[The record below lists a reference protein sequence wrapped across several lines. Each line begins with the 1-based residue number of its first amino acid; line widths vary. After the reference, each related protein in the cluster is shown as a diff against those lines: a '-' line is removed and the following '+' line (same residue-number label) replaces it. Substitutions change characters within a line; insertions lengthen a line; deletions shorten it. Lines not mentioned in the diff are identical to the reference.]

1 MPIVINTNLNS
12 ITAQRSLETVNRQ
25 LTQSIQRLSSGLRIN
40 SARDDASGLVIATR
54 LTSQIRGLNAAVR
67 NLSDGISLVQTAEGG
82 ISSITSNLQR
92 IRELAVQ
99 SANITLTETE
109 RAALQSEVA
118 LAREEISRVAQ
129 QTTFNGRVLLNGT
142 LGPGNFVA
150 GANITDVLSFSGIE
164 DLRATALGFNQTTGA
179 PPTPVGDGPGGL
191 PGFTRTN
198 LSVLSTGTSVAQSI
212 TVLGT
217 TYTLGSFAPGAK
229 DLTTA
234 INGLGVAGLTA
245 SVGANTLNGSVDSS
259 YLNYFDPEGTL
270 TINGVDIA
278 LVGSRSNNLS
288 QNVDAAVASINART
302 IDTGVVASNGV
313 SQGNGLVLTAADGRN
328 LTVSFA
334 ASDINETRAPIGPG
348 PGGVP
353 GFIATNIDV
362 TSAASAGA
370 QNVNVLGTNY
380 ALGTFTRD
388 ARTLAEAI
396 NNAEIPGLSAN
407 AEANVYNGAQ
417 NSSYFNFFDPEGVL
431 TLNQVAITLTGLK
444 SNSLSQNVDLAV
456 AVINAVSGQTGVTA
470 ANGTANGAGIIL
482 TAADGRNITVDFQA
496 TDINTQQTVSGAGPG
511 GLPGFIANDIA
522 VAGSTTAAAQS
533 VEVLGTSYALGTFA
547 PSANNLV
554 SAINAAGIAG
564 LTATA
569 NANVVEGEQD
579 SSYYQ
584 YYAPQ
589 GILTIN
595 GVDIGLSANKTSSM
609 TSNIATTINAINQ
622 MSAQTGVVAQNG
634 FSDGKGVVL
643 TAADG
648 RTITV
653 TFQAT
658 DVGNQ
663 TAPDYSTTAGN
674 FGVAIT
680 GAAGQTGT
688 IDLAYLAPTGVLT
701 GDVTFSASTGLTQ
714 TNFDVVGELGPDTD
728 PAPDFATVA
737 GNFGLL
743 KTSTAGVAGSISIAY
758 AAPTG
763 VLSGSVQFNSAT
775 GLAQTAFSVQGEL
788 GPDTDPAPDYL
799 SAAGNF
805 GITTTGPNGVSPSI
819 NISYV
824 APSGVLSGTVEL
836 SESTNVNDRV
846 LQVVGSLQSP
856 DFRSVANI
864 DVSSI
869 TGANLAIQTI
879 DGALQTVNSTRAR
892 LGGVLNRLDSAIDNL
907 RVAEENQIAARSRIM
922 DADIAAETAALARA
936 QVLQESGI
944 ALLVQANAIPM
955 NVVNLLRSSYL

>member
-99 SANITLTETE
+99 AANITLTETE

-118 LAREEISRVAQ
+118 LAREEISRVAL
-129 QTTFNGRVLLNGT
+129 QTTFNGRALLNGS

-164 DLRATALGFNQTTGA
+164 DLRATALGFNQATGA
-179 PPTPVGDGPGGL
+179 PPTPVGEGPGGV

-198 LSVLSTGTSVAQSI
+198 LQVLPTGTSVAQSI

-229 DLTTA
+229 DLATA

-245 SVGANTLNGSVDSS
+245 SVGANTLNGNVDSG

-288 QNVDAAVASINART
+288 QNVDAAIAAINART

-313 SQGNGLVLTAADGRN
+313 SQGKGLILTAADGRN
-328 LTVSFA
+328 LTVSFTA
-334 ASDINETRAPIGPG
+334 TDINETRAPIGPG

-353 GFIATNIDV
+353 GFIATSIDV
-362 TSAASAGA
+362 TSAATAGA

-407 AEANVYNGAQ
+407 AEANVYEGAQ
-417 NSSYFNFFDPEGVL
+417 SSSYFNFFDPEGVL

-456 AVINAVSGQTGVTA
+456 AAINAVSGQTGVTA
-470 ANGTANGAGIIL
+470 SNGTAGGAGIIL

-496 TDINTQQTVSGAGPG
+496 TDINTEQTVSGAGPG

-522 VAGSTTAAAQS
+522 VAGSATAAAQS
-533 VEVLGTSYALGTFA
+533 VEVLGTNYALGTFA
-547 PSANNLV
+547 PSANNLA

-569 NANVVEGEQD
+569 NANVVEGQQD

-595 GVDIGLSANKTSSM
+595 GVDIALSANKTSSM

-622 MSAQTGVVAQNG
+622 VSGQTGVVAQNG
-634 FSDGKGVVL
+634 FSNGKGVVL

-653 TFQAT
+653 TFEAT
-658 DVGNQ
+658 DVGNE

-701 GDVTFSASTGLTQ
+701 GDVTFSASTGLAQ

-743 KTSTAGVAGSISIAY
+743 KTSAAGVAGSISIAY
-758 AAPTG
+758 AAPAG
-763 VLSGSVQFNSAT
+763 VMTGSVQFNSPT
-775 GLAQTAFSVQGEL
+775 GLGQTSFAVEGEL

-799 SAAGNF
+799 SVAGNF
-805 GITTTGPNGVSPSI
+805 GITTTGPNGVSPGV

-824 APSGVLSGTVEL
+824 APSGILSGTVGL
-836 SESTNVNDRV
+836 SESTNVNERT

-856 DFRSVANI
+856 DFRAVSDI
-864 DVSSI
+864 DISTI
-869 TGANLAIQTI
+869 AGANLAIQTI

-955 NVVNLLRSSYL
+955 NVVNLLRNSYL